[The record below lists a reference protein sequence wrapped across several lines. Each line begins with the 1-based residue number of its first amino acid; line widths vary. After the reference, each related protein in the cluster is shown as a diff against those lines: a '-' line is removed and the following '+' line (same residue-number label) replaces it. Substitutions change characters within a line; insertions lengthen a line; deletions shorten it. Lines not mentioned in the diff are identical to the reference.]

1 MILKMRQMT
10 HHGDWNPETT
20 TPDEPGGL
28 LRPTDETDLFVPVDE
43 VSVSPVNG
51 AEQREQIHA
60 DWSRYEGK
68 LRDLLSHRIYEWPT
82 GMASSDSGIEMGSM
96 IRVDDGMLVHA
107 VRGEV
112 QQWFLTSQAWLMS
125 DEGKT
130 IERIAP

>member
-10 HHGDWNPETT
+10 ERGNWNPDTT

-28 LRPTDETDLFVPVDE
+28 RQLLDETDVFVPVDE
-43 VSVSPVNG
+43 IAVSAVHG

-60 DWSRYEGK
+60 DWSRYEGR
-68 LRDLLSHRIYEWPT
+68 LRDLLSHVVYEWPT
-82 GMASSDSGIEMGSM
+82 GMASSAHGVETETM
-96 IRVDDGMLVHA
+96 IRVSDGVLVHA